1 MKKTYTKAA
10 VALIVATTG
19 LQTTHVVADE
29 MADTRDNRGW
39 YVGGA
44 LSYAEG
50 KTEAGNVTL
59 LDEEGIGFGV
69 YGGYNFNDW
78 FGLEGSSFQ
87 SDNMANGR
95 AGLDNAEFFTLSF
108 MPKLTVNFND
118 SVGVFFKVGPTFVM
132 YTEEY
137 NDYDGYYYWDDEF
150 DWSEVILGAGV
161 GTEVKIQDGVKL
173 RLSYD
178 YVSGNLDENW
188 YDWDAPNERVDVT
201 LGRFALGV
209 HYQF

>member
-1 MKKTYTKAA
+1 MKKIYTKAA
-10 VALIVATTG
+10 LALMVTTAG
-19 LQTTHVVADE
+19 LQASQVVADE
-29 MADTRDNRGW
+29 MSSARDNRGW
-39 YVGGA
+39 FVGGT

-50 KTEAGNVTL
+50 ETEAGNVKL

-69 YGGYNFNDW
+69 YGGYNFNEW

-87 SDNMANGR
+87 SENMAGDSS
-95 AGLDNAEFFTLSF
+95 GLDSAEFFTLSF

-118 SVGVFFKVGPTFVM
+118 SFGIYFKAGPTFVN

-137 NDYDGYYYWDDEF
+137 YDYEGDYWDDEF
-150 DWSEVILGAGV
+150 DWSEVILGAGI
-161 GTEVKIQDGVKL
+161 GTEIRIQDGVKL

-201 LGRFALGV
+201 LGRFSLGA

>member
-1 MKKTYTKAA
+1 MKKIYTKAA
-10 VALIVATTG
+10 LALMVTTAG
-19 LQTTHVVADE
+19 LQASHVVADE
-29 MADTRDNRGW
+29 MSSARDNRGW
-39 YVGGA
+39 FVGGT

-50 KTEAGNVTL
+50 ETEAGNVKL

-69 YGGYNFNDW
+69 YGGYNFNEW

-87 SDNMANGR
+87 SENMAGDSS
-95 AGLDNAEFFTLSF
+95 GLDSAEFFTLSF

-118 SVGVFFKVGPTFVM
+118 SFGIYFKAGPTFVN

-137 NDYDGYYYWDDEF
+137 YDYEGDYWDDEF
-150 DWSEVILGAGV
+150 DWSEVILGAGI
-161 GTEVKIQDGVKL
+161 GTEISIQDGVKL

-201 LGRFALGV
+201 LGRFSLGA

>member
-10 VALIVATTG
+10 MALMITVAG
-19 LQTTHVVADE
+19 LQASHAMADE
-29 MADTRDNRGW
+29 SADTRNNRGW

-44 LSYAEG
+44 LSYANGEVEVRDQ
-50 KTEAGNVTL
+50 KL
-59 LDEEGIGFGV
+59 SDEEGVGFGV

-87 SDNMANGR
+87 SEDMGDNR
-95 AGLDNAEFFTLSF
+95 AGLDSAEFFTLSF
-108 MPKLTVNFND
+108 MPKVMVNFND
-118 SVGVFFKVGPTFVM
+118 NFGIFFKAGPTFVM

-137 NDYDGYYYWDDEF
+137 YNYNDRYYWDDEY
-150 DWSEVILGAGV
+150 DWSEVMLGAGV
-161 GTEVKIQDGVKL
+161 GTEIKLQDNIKL

-178 YVSGNLDENW
+178 YVSGTLDENW
-188 YDWDAPNERVDVT
+188 YDRDSPNSRIDVT

>member
-1 MKKTYTKAA
+1 MKKMYTKAA
-10 VALIVATTG
+10 MALMITTAGLHASHVIADETTG
-19 LQTTHVVADE
+19 I
-29 MADTRDNRGW
+29 RDNRGW
-39 YVGGA
+39 FVGGA
-44 LSYAEG
+44 LSSANGEAEV
-50 KTEAGNVTL
+50 GNVTM
-59 LDEEGIGFGV
+59 LDEKGIGFGV
-69 YGGYNFNDW
+69 YGGYNFSDW
-78 FGLEGSSFQ
+78 FGLEGASFQ
-87 SDNMANGR
+87 SDNMSNDR
-95 AGLDNAEFFTLSF
+95 PGLDSAEFFTLSF

-118 SVGVFFKVGPTFVM
+118 SVGIFFKAGPTFVM

-137 NDYDGYYYWDDEF
+137 NNYEGDYWDDEF

-161 GTEVKIQDGVKL
+161 GTEIAIQDGVKL

>member
-1 MKKTYTKAA
+1 MKKIYTKAA
-10 VALIVATTG
+10 LALMVTTAG
-19 LQTTHVVADE
+19 LQASQVVADE
-29 MADTRDNRGW
+29 MSSARDNRGW
-39 YVGGA
+39 FVGGT

-50 KTEAGNVTL
+50 ETEAGNVKL

-69 YGGYNFNDW
+69 YGGYNFNEW

-87 SDNMANGR
+87 SENMAGDSS
-95 AGLDNAEFFTLSF
+95 GLDSAEFFTLSF

-118 SVGVFFKVGPTFVM
+118 SFGIYFKAGPTFVN

-137 NDYDGYYYWDDEF
+137 YDYEGDYWDDEF
-150 DWSEVILGAGV
+150 DWSEVILGAGI
-161 GTEVKIQDGVKL
+161 GTEIRIQDGVKL

-188 YDWDAPNERVDVT
+188 YDWDAPNERLDVT
-201 LGRFALGV
+201 LGRFSLGA